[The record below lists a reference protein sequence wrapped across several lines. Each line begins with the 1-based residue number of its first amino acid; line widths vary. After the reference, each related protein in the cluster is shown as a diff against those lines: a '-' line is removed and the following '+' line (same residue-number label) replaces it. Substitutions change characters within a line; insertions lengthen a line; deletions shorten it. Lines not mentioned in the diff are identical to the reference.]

1 MDVIVVCHTEPG
13 CVEGR
18 RLIFSKAAPDGVTGG
33 AEQLATLAD
42 RYGAKVTFMV
52 APEAAEHFPENITHE
67 VGLHVHPGA
76 EKLRMGKHRVLVG
89 DKYLRERCRTSSTST
104 VLRDYSYEEQLD
116 MIAVGRESLR
126 EVLGVRARTF
136 VAGRW
141 SLNDDTVRALVQ
153 EGFTHDCSATPHKK
167 PAHYDWSRLPRICMP
182 YRPSG
187 DDYQRK
193 GRLPLLLVPVSQSLL
208 GVSATPELA
217 PLVGLP
223 WLKACFEEYYRQQL
237 PLFHLC
243 LHSPAMTD
251 SYYRDVMDGLLRFIA
266 RHDVRF
272 RFVSEIGEY
281 GEVRPKADL
290 VPYLA
295 GVNRNMFNA
304 GPALAGR
311 MLAAARH
318 HAGD

>member
-1 MDVIVVCHTEPG
+1 VK
-13 CVEGR
+13 GR
-18 RLIFSKAAPDGVTGG
+18 RLIFCKVAPDGVTGG
-33 AEQLATLAD
+33 VEQLAAMAD
-42 RYGAKVTFMV
+42 SYGAKVTFAV
-52 APEAAEHFPENITHE
+52 APEVAELFPEGIAHE
-67 VGLHVHPGA
+67 PGLHVHPGA
-76 EKLRMGKHRVLVG
+76 EKLRMGKYRALVG
-89 DKYLRERCRTSSTST
+89 DKYLREHCQTSSTST
-104 VLRDYSYEEQLD
+104 VLRDYPYEEQLD
-116 MIAVGRESLR
+116 MIAVGRERLQ
-126 EVLGVRARTF
+126 EVLGVRAKTF

-153 EGFTHDCSATPHKK
+153 VGFTHDCSATPHKK

-182 YRPSG
+182 YRPAG

-223 WLKACFEEYYRQQL
+223 WLKACFEEYYRQRL

-243 LHSPAMTD
+243 LHSPSMTD
-251 SYYRDVMDGLLRFIA
+251 PYYREVMDGLLQYIA

-272 RFVSEIGEY
+272 RFVSEIEEY
-281 GEVRPKADL
+281 GEVRPKAD
-290 VPYLA
+290 VTPYLSS
-295 GVNRNMFNA
+295 VNRSMLNM

-311 MLAAARH
+311 MLEAVRPD
-318 HAGD
+318 AGD